1 MPIGNSSLWN
11 SIRDHKCFSDKY
23 TREEPCCCLLTQPTQ
38 VDVKT
43 HQFSSYCS
51 LYVGNKVH
59 TCIQNFYSTMKRN
72 VMQKAQLC
80 YYLVDALTDLLHI
93 FVFLFYWHSALLSYS
108 PNNNTTTN
116 KKMYCLAWNSPA
128 LWPFWGH
135 FWHLATTNTVV
146 QLISITNGYT
156 VCL

>member
-1 MPIGNSSLWN
+1 MFFGQIHPRG
-11 SIRDHKCFSDKY
+11 
-23 TREEPCCCLLTQPTQ
+23 TLLLSTHPTNPSWCKNTSTFFILFIVCWEQ
-38 VDVKT
+38 
-43 HQFSSYCS
+43 
-51 LYVGNKVH
+51 VH

-146 QLISITNGYT
+146 QLISITNGYS